1 MLVRRSIAA
10 GVTALVLSVV
20 TAGAVDAQ
28 VSPPTSDSGQL
39 GEDAGRG
46 DGAGSRGGGNLPTTG
61 SDAVPTILVGAGL
74 AGAGVA
80 LVVAGRRRRPTV
92 TA

>member
-28 VSPPTSDSGQL
+28 VSPPTSDSGQA
-39 GEDAGRG
+39 GADADRG
-46 DGAGSRGGGNLPTTG
+46 AGAGSGNIPRTG

-74 AGAGVA
+74 AGAGAA
-80 LVVAGRRRRPTV
+80 LVVAGRRRRSTV
-92 TA
+92 AA

>member
-10 GVTALVLSVV
+10 GFTALVLSVV

-28 VSPPTSDSGQL
+28 VSPPTSDGGQA
-39 GEDAGRG
+39 GADAGRG
-46 DGAGSRGGGNLPTTG
+46 DGAGSRGGGSLPTTG

-74 AGAGVA
+74 AGAGAA
-80 LVVAGRRRRPTV
+80 LVVAGRRRRSPV
-92 TA
+92 AA